1 MDGTEKQPSRVELKA
16 ALLLIALQLVLHFFV
31 LDGLRSNRAVLL
43 RRASDAAGRQLDDA
57 AYMLR
62 AEAAGLSELIDALA
76 NLAITFGALALV
88 LIVVGWIRNR
98 TFWRARDD
106 QWVQGVLEA
115 GGNVRGNFATRVKRS
130 WAVHSAVEKWSVV
143 GVLVA
148 VVQLVDGLG
157 QRLL

>member
-1 MDGTEKQPSRVELKA
+1 MGGTTKQVSRFELRA

-31 LDGLRSNRAVLL
+31 LDGLRSNRDLLL
-43 RRASDAAGRQLDDA
+43 RRASDAADRQLDDA
-57 AYMLR
+57 SYVLG

-76 NLAITFGALALV
+76 NLAITFGVLALV

-106 QWVQGVLEA
+106 QWVQGVIEA
-115 GGNVRGNFATRVKRS
+115 GGNVRGNFTTRLKRS

-148 VVQLVDGLG
+148 VVQLIDGLG
-157 QRLL
+157 QRLI